1 MHYRLLIITLFIM
14 AANNSLNAQFI
25 NDLSGSLESQIT
37 YYTDD
42 DKVVNPGDTDFRSN
56 NYLRFNYFKNKYSA
70 SIQFESYIEEALL
83 GYAPEFDWMVDQ
95 QVSLLHLFSIYKK
108 AKLRSVFP
116 GSAVFIE
123 IHGKFVA
130 THLKTQFQWCRPFP

>member
-1 MHYRLLIITLFIM
+1 MYYRLLIITLFIM

-70 SIQFESYIEEALL
+70 SIQFESY
-83 GYAPEFDWMVDQ
+83 V
-95 QVSLLHLFSIYKK
+95 
-108 AKLRSVFP
+108 
-116 GSAVFIE
+116 
-123 IHGKFVA
+123 
-130 THLKTQFQWCRPFP
+130 